1 MEKKIRILI
10 VDDHDIVREGLA
22 AIIATQPDLELAG
35 EARDGEEAVRLV
47 RELKPDVTLLDLMM
61 PRKDGL
67 EAIVEIRADNPEA
80 RILVLTGFADD
91 ERVLPAIRFGALGYL
106 LKDTPRPELIQA
118 IHDVANGQ
126 AHLPPA
132 VALKLMKELN
142 RPAEAETLTER
153 EMATLRL
160 IAQGLGNHEIAERM
174 VLEESTVAKYVSNL
188 LDKLHLANRTQV
200 ALYALRKGL
209 AKLERDE

>member
-10 VDDHDIVREGLA
+10 VDDHDVVREGLA

-35 EARDGEEAVRLV
+35 EARDGEEAIRLV

-106 LKDTPRPELIQA
+106 LKDTPRPQLIQA
-118 IHDVANGQ
+118 IHDVADGQ

-142 RPAEAETLTER
+142 HPNEADTLTDR

-160 IAQGLGNHEIAERM
+160 IAQGLGNHEIAERL

-209 AKLERDE
+209 AKLEQDD